1 MCTNSANIN
10 ERDSVQLDR
19 VDERIIAILGANAR
33 MSFAEIGDEV
43 GLSPSAVKR
52 RLDRLIDSGAVRGFT
67 VVVDPDAIGWTTE
80 AFIELHCR
88 ARTSP
93 GAIRAGLA
101 DHPEVIFACTVTGD
115 ADALVQIRA
124 RNTRHLEE
132 VIERI
137 GAEPFVTRTKSTLVL
152 SRLLDRPSP
161 SGGTEVS

>member
-1 MCTNSANIN
+1 MTTELTVTGMTCGHC
-10 ERDSVQLDR
+10 E
-19 VDERIIAILGANAR
+19 
-33 MSFAEIGDEV
+33 
-43 GLSPSAVKR
+43 K
-52 RLDRLIDSGAVRGFT
+52 AVREALQQVPGVQT
-67 VVVDPDAIGWTTE
+67 VLVD
-80 AFIELHCR
+80 R
-88 ARTSP
+88 A
-93 GAIRAGLA
+93 AGQA
-101 DHPEVIFACTVTGD
+101 TVTGD

>member
-1 MCTNSANIN
+1 AGGRRCVAG
-10 ERDSVQLDR
+10 V
-19 VDERIIAILGANAR
+19 
-33 MSFAEIGDEV
+33 GDGV
-43 GLSPSAVKR
+43 GLSPAAVTR
-52 RLDRLIDSGAVRGFT
+52 RVDRLLDAGAVRGFA
-67 VVVDPDAIGWTTE
+67 VVVAPDAIGWTTA

-101 DHPEVIFACTVTGD
+101 KHPEVIFACTVTGD
-115 ADALVQIRA
+115 TDALVQIRA
-124 RNTRHLEE
+124 RNTRHLQE

-161 SGGTEVS
+161 SGGAGVP